1 MMEYDALYVQLMN
14 SIKEKMLR
22 GEYQIGDK
30 LDSERVM
37 AQQYGINRLT
47 VRKALKML
55 EEQGFVKTQ
64 RGSGTYVVRLPQGP
78 TQLDQSSQS
87 AVSLSMLIRQS
98 GYRSFRRVISFHKLP
113 AEDTLTRKFP
123 GCRQVFEMVRL
134 SFVNEEPY
142 AVQKTY
148 IPAEP
153 FWDAERYD
161 FAEGSLYEYLDLHG
175 RSPQKIESYLKI
187 AFPPREY
194 ARLLK
199 LSSDRKVFL
208 FEYLGYDRQQ
218 TLVEYTLSYYLPE
231 YTSFRYQVEK
241 PRQVHM

>member
-1 MMEYDALYVQLMN
+1 MMEYDALYIQLMN
-14 SIKEKMLR
+14 SLKEKMLR

-47 VRKALKML
+47 VRKALKGL
-55 EEQGFVKTQ
+55 EEQGFIRAQ
-64 RGSGTYVVRLPQGP
+64 RGSGTYVVKLPQGAA
-78 TQLDQSSQS
+78 QIEQSSHN

-113 AEDTLTRKFP
+113 VEEASLTREFP

-134 SFVNEEPY
+134 SYVNDAPY
-142 AVQKTY
+142 AIQKSY

-161 FAEGSLYEYLDLHG
+161 FAEGSLYEYMDLHG
-175 RSPQKIESYLKI
+175 GSPQKIESYLKI
-187 AFPPREY
+187 AFPPAQY
-194 ARLLK
+194 ASLLK
-199 LSSDRKVFL
+199 LEPDRKVFL
-208 FEYLGYDRQQ
+208 FEYLGYDQDQ

-241 PRQVHM
+241 PVNR

>member
-55 EEQGFVKTQ
+55 EEQGFVKAQ

-98 GYRSFRRVISFHKLP
+98 G
-113 AEDTLTRKFP
+113 
-123 GCRQVFEMVRL
+123 
-134 SFVNEEPY
+134 
-142 AVQKTY
+142 
-148 IPAEP
+148 
-153 FWDAERYD
+153 
-161 FAEGSLYEYLDLHG
+161 
-175 RSPQKIESYLKI
+175 
-187 AFPPREY
+187 
-194 ARLLK
+194 
-199 LSSDRKVFL
+199 
-208 FEYLGYDRQQ
+208 
-218 TLVEYTLSYYLPE
+218 
-231 YTSFRYQVEK
+231 
-241 PRQVHM
+241 